1 MNLEFIKKH
10 NDLNIYVQF
19 QNQNRTP
26 FNVVVLDMK
35 TNRFEIMGEFDT
47 PNHLDV
53 IDEFEDVFEGWD
65 D

>member
-10 NDLNIYVQF
+10 NDLNIYIQF
-19 QNQNRTP
+19 QNQNRVP
-26 FNVVVLDMK
+26 FSVVVLDMK
-35 TNRFEIMGEFDT
+35 TNRFEIMGEFET